1 MAHPLCGAN
10 PATLFSVIQRAGLP
24 EKPASA
30 AMIALSVAARW
41 PFSTAER
48 VMMESRLP
56 AADEMAPPVF
66 ILGHWRSGTTHLY
79 NIMAKSGAF
88 GFVPPVATGLP
99 WDLFGL
105 AKVFNPLL
113 ERALPEHRYIDNIPV
128 TPDSPQED
136 EIAVANMS
144 DLSFYHGI
152 YFPRAFA
159 DLVPRG
165 LFFDGCKP
173 EEVKAWQE
181 RFIYL
186 MRKLYLHQGRK
197 PLLIKN
203 PVYTG
208 RLAMLRRMFPDAKFV
223 HIHRNPYDV
232 FVSMR
237 NFYKKLFAEFALQG
251 YDHVDID
258 ETILSV
264 YVRMMTA
271 LQEDAADMPA
281 DRCIELRYADLDARP
296 LESVEKVYSALG
308 LSGFDEARPKFETY
322 LASVKSF
329 EKNKFAYSDEAAAKV
344 ESRLAPFLAKWAYVR
359 PSNKSGAAPGERAE
373 GEGNGHENRTEGAV

>member
-105 AKVFNPLL
+105 AKAFNPLL

-173 EEVKAWQE
+173 EE
-181 RFIYL
+181 
-186 MRKLYLHQGRK
+186 
-197 PLLIKN
+197 
-203 PVYTG
+203 
-208 RLAMLRRMFPDAKFV
+208 
-223 HIHRNPYDV
+223 
-232 FVSMR
+232 
-237 NFYKKLFAEFALQG
+237 
-251 YDHVDID
+251 
-258 ETILSV
+258 
-264 YVRMMTA
+264 
-271 LQEDAADMPA
+271 
-281 DRCIELRYADLDARP
+281 
-296 LESVEKVYSALG
+296 
-308 LSGFDEARPKFETY
+308 
-322 LASVKSF
+322 
-329 EKNKFAYSDEAAAKV
+329 
-344 ESRLAPFLAKWAYVR
+344 
-359 PSNKSGAAPGERAE
+359 
-373 GEGNGHENRTEGAV
+373 

>member
-1 MAHPLCGAN
+1 MAHPLSGAN
-10 PATLFSVIQRAGLP
+10 LGTLAAIVRRGGAPTKVG
-24 EKPASA
+24 EG
-30 AMIALSVAARW
+30 AMIALAALARW

-48 VMMESRLP
+48 LIMESRLP
-56 AADEMAPPVF
+56 TESEMPAPIF

-79 NIMAKSGAF
+79 NIMSKSGAF

-128 TPDSPQED
+128 KPDSPQED
-136 EIAVANMS
+136 EIAIANMS
-144 DLSFYHGI
+144 ELSFYHGI
-152 YFPRAFA
+152 YLPRAFA
-159 DLVPRG
+159 DFVRRG
-165 LFFDGCKP
+165 LFFDGCTDREI
-173 EEVKAWQE
+173 EEWRKIFVY
-181 RFIYL
+181 FL
-186 MRKLYLHQGRK
+186 RKLYLHQGEK
-197 PLLIKN
+197 TLLIKN

-208 RLAMLRRMFPDAKFV
+208 RLAMLRVMFPDAKFV

-264 YVRMMTA
+264 YERMMHA
-271 LQEDAADMPA
+271 LEKDAEGLPR
-281 DRCIELRYADLDARP
+281 DRYIELRYADLDASP
-296 LESVEKVYSALG
+296 LGAVEEIYSALNIP
-308 LSGFDEARPKFETY
+308 GFDAAKPAFESY

-329 EKNKFAYSDEAAAKV
+329 EKNKFSYSSEAAAKV
-344 ESRLAPFLAKWAYVR
+344 EGRLDYFLRKWAYGR
-359 PSNKSGAAPGERAE
+359 PDSPANGRDEGERHGAE
-373 GEGNGHENRTEGAV
+373 GEGTA

>member
-105 AKVFNPLL
+105 AKAFNPLL

-181 RFIYL
+181 RFVYL
-186 MRKLYLHQGRK
+186 MRKLYLHQGGK

-271 LQEDAADMPA
+271 LEADAADMPA
-281 DRCIELRYADLDARP
+281 DRYIELRYADLDARP

-344 ESRLAPFLAKWAYVR
+344 ESRLALFLAKWAYVR

>member
-56 AADEMAPPVF
+56 AADEMTPPVF

-159 DLVPRG
+159 DLVRRG

-181 RFIYL
+181 RFVYL
-186 MRKLYLHQGRK
+186 MRKLYLHQGEK

-237 NFYKKLFAEFALQG
+237 NFYKKLFAEFALQEYG
-251 YDHVDID
+251 HVDID

-271 LQEDAADMPA
+271 LEADAADMPA
-281 DRCIELRYADLDARP
+281 DRYIELRYADLDARP
-296 LESVEKVYSALG
+296 LESVEKVYSALS
-308 LSGFDEARPKFETY
+308 LPGFDEARPKFETY

-344 ESRLAPFLAKWAYVR
+344 ESRLEPFLAKWAYVR
-359 PSNKSGAAPGERAE
+359 PSNKSGAAPGARAE